1 MDTTIGET
9 QKYSRTQPRV
19 WVETLWLLESLESE
33 SPLREIP
40 LQLGLNLILSEPMEG
55 SLGHGV
61 GKTAFCQLLRFVL
74 EDPQWAA
81 GTPLHEELCN
91 AMPSG
96 AVAARVHIEGEAWT
110 VLKPWQHQKRYR
122 AVRGASWQQLA
133 RNEVIN
139 EHDAYV
145 QALDEKLV
153 KILPVQNLPGSEQ
166 PIQWQHL
173 LAWCSRDQGRRYQGY
188 YHWRIE
194 GTGFTLPA
202 QSPALVVKI
211 VLGLLKDASLH
222 NKLKNK
228 ESDLG
233 QLRSSIT
240 NLERRPEDLL
250 AHVKHQLATA
260 LGVDESFP
268 FRAASLFDESSLRV
282 LAEQQIEKCVD
293 ELQLLREQHN
303 SGEQERLTVLEQF
316 TPLLT
321 QKKAVANRIAQ
332 LQAAISGNY
341 AEVERL
347 KKESKVLQEKLPR
360 FCESGNR
367 LFRDCDYV
375 RERIDV
381 VQISSIRDTKE
392 RQLRNEEHRSELA
405 QQQQFLNELE
415 QSLFPFDSNIAAI
428 TASLCDISS
437 QEIDILNRKKQLEN
451 AIAEYEHYENIIAN
465 PLGWQELTNLKLQE
479 AVLSNE
485 IGQIK
490 LAIHEQQAL
499 YADRKRTLRDA
510 ADLIA
515 RSIPGFTWGD
525 FDCDK
530 TPPFHMG
537 PMHSTTYG
545 VLETLAG
552 DLVCLLDS
560 GHPESC
566 HPGFLLHD
574 SPREAE
580 MSEVLFWAL
589 LRVAKSNYSA
599 SGQYIVTTSTKV
611 SSEFEGLVRVRLHSR
626 EEDGFLFRKRIG
638 MEARPLDM

>member
-1 MDTTIGET
+1 MDAAMGAP
-9 QKYSRTQPRV
+9 QRASRIHPRV

-33 SPLREIP
+33 SHLREIS
-40 LQLGLNLILSEPMEG
+40 LKLGLNLILSEPMEG

-81 GTPLHEELCN
+81 GTPLRDELCN

-96 AVAARVHIEGEAWT
+96 AVAARVHIDGEAWT

-122 AVRGASWQQLA
+122 AAKGASWQQLA
-133 RNEVIN
+133 RNEVTN

-153 KILPVQNLPGSEQ
+153 KILPVQNLPGSNQ

-173 LAWCSRDQGRRYQGY
+173 LAWCSRDQGSRYQSY
-188 YHWRIE
+188 YHWRLE

-222 NKLKNK
+222 NDLKNK
-228 ESDLG
+228 ESNLG
-233 QLRSSIT
+233 QLRSNIT
-240 NLERRPEDLL
+240 NLERRPVDLL
-250 AHVKHQLATA
+250 AHIKHQLATA
-260 LGVDESFP
+260 LGAEKSSP
-268 FRAASLFDESSLRV
+268 FRAASLFDETSLRG
-282 LAEQQIEKCVD
+282 LAEQQIAKCSE
-293 ELQLLREQHN
+293 ELQRLRDQRN
-303 SGEQERLTVLEQF
+303 TREQERLVELEECA
-316 TPLLT
+316 PLLM

-332 LQAAISGNY
+332 LQAAISGNHV
-341 AEVERL
+341 EVKRL
-347 KKESKVLQEKLPR
+347 KKEPEALQENLAR
-360 FCESGNR
+360 RCEPGNR
-367 LFRDCDYV
+367 LLRDCSYV
-375 RERIDV
+375 RERIDI
-381 VQISSIRDTKE
+381 VQLSSIRDTKE
-392 RQLRNEEHRSELA
+392 RQQKNEEYHAELSQLRQLQSDL
-405 QQQQFLNELE
+405 QQKLIPFEAKIASIT
-415 QSLFPFDSNIAAI
+415 QSLSDSSNRE
-428 TASLCDISS
+428 LDVLNQKKRLESS
-437 QEIDILNRKKQLEN
+437 V
-451 AIAEYEHYENIIAN
+451 AEYEHYENIIAS
-465 PLGWQELTNLKLQE
+465 PSAWQELAALKQQE
-479 AVLSNE
+479 TTLNNE

-499 YADRKRTLRDA
+499 YADRKRILKNA
-510 ADLIA
+510 ADSIA
-515 RSIPGFTWGD
+515 RNIPGFTWGD

-580 MSEVLFWAL
+580 MSEALFWAL
-589 LRVAKSNYSA
+589 LQFAKSNRSPA
-599 SGQYIVTTSTKV
+599 FQYIVTTSTEAAK
-611 SSEFEGLVRVRLHSR
+611 EFEDFVRVRLHSR
-626 EEDGFLFRKRIG
+626 QDDGFLFRKRIG
-638 MEARPLDM
+638 MEARPLDL

>member
-1 MDTTIGET
+1 MDTVIGKN
-9 QKYSRTQPRV
+9 QKDGRSQPRV

-81 GTPLHEELCN
+81 GTPLRDELCN

-96 AVAARVHIEGEAWT
+96 AVASRVHIEGEAWT

-122 AVRGASWQQLA
+122 AARGSSWQQLA
-133 RNEVIN
+133 RNEVAN

-145 QALDEKLV
+145 QALEDKLV
-153 KILPVQNLPGSEQ
+153 KVLPVQNLPGSDQ

-173 LAWCSRDQGRRYQGY
+173 LAWCSRDQGSRYQNY

-194 GTGFTLPA
+194 GAGFTLPA

-222 NKLKNK
+222 NQLKNK
-228 ESDLG
+228 EADLG
-233 QLRSSIT
+233 QLRSRVSS
-240 NLERRPEDLL
+240 LERRPADLL

-260 LGVDESFP
+260 LGVDESSP
-268 FRAASLFDESSLRV
+268 FRPASLFDESSLHG
-282 LAEQQIEKCVD
+282 LAKQQIEKCVD
-293 ELQLLREQHN
+293 ELQLLRDQRN
-303 SGEQERLTVLEQF
+303 NVEQERLTVLEQF

-321 QKKAVANRIAQ
+321 QKKAVANRIEQ
-332 LQAAISGNY
+332 LQAVISGNY
-341 AEVERL
+341 VEVERL
-347 KKESKVLQEKLPR
+347 TTESEALQEKLPR
-360 FCESGNR
+360 YCEPGNR
-367 LFRDCDYV
+367 LLRDCNYV
-375 RERIDV
+375 RERIEV
-381 VQISSIRDTKE
+381 VQLSTIRDTKE
-392 RQLRNEEHRSELA
+392 RQRRSEEYRSELV
-405 QQQQFLNELE
+405 QRQQFLNELE
-415 QSLFPFDSNIAAI
+415 QSLFPFDSKIASI
-428 TASLCDISS
+428 TAALCNISS
-437 QEIDILNRKKQLEN
+437 QEIDFLNKKKQLEN
-451 AIAEYEHYENIIAN
+451 AIAEYEYYENIIVN
-465 PLGWQELTNLKLQE
+465 PLEWQELSNLKQQE
-479 AVLSNE
+479 TAVNNE

-490 LAIHEQQAL
+490 LAIHEQQVL
-499 YADRKRTLRDA
+499 YTERKRTLTNA
-510 ADLIA
+510 ADSIA
-515 RSIPGFTWGD
+515 RSIPGFNWGN

-552 DLVCLLDS
+552 DLLCLLDS

-580 MSEVLFWAL
+580 MSESLFWAL
-589 LRVAKSNYSA
+589 LRVAKNNYSA
-599 SGQYIVTTSTKV
+599 SSQYIVTTSTKAP
-611 SSEFEGLVRVRLHSR
+611 SEFEGFVRVRLHSQ
-626 EEDGFLFRKRIG
+626 EEGGFLFRRRIG
-638 MEARPLDM
+638 MEAKPLDM

>member
-1 MDTTIGET
+1 MDTAIGAAQRT
-9 QKYSRTQPRV
+9 GCTQPRV

-33 SPLREIP
+33 TPLREIP

-81 GTPLHEELCN
+81 GTPLRDELCN
-91 AMPSG
+91 AMSNG
-96 AVAARVHIEGEAWT
+96 AVAARVYIEGEVWT

-122 AVRGASWQQLA
+122 AARGASWQQLA
-133 RNEVIN
+133 NNEVTS

-153 KILPVQNLPGSEQ
+153 KILPVQNLPGSNQ

-173 LAWCSRDQGRRYQGY
+173 LAWCSRDQGSRYQSY
-188 YHWRIE
+188 YHWRLE

-222 NKLKNK
+222 SELKSK
-228 ESDLG
+228 ESNLS
-233 QLRSSIT
+233 QLRSNIA
-240 NLERRPEDLL
+240 NLERRPADLL

-260 LGVDESFP
+260 LGAEESSP
-268 FRAASLFDESSLRV
+268 FRAASLFDESSLRS
-282 LAEQQIEKCVD
+282 LAEQQIEKCVE
-293 ELQLLREQHN
+293 ELEQRREQRN
-303 SGEQERLTVLEQF
+303 IREQERLAELEQRA
-316 TPLLT
+316 PLLS
-321 QKKAVANRIAQ
+321 QKKAVTNRIAQ
-332 LQAAISGNY
+332 LQAAINGND

-347 KKESKVLQEKLPR
+347 KKEPEALQKKLSL
-360 FCESGNR
+360 FCEPGNR
-367 LFRDCDYV
+367 LFRDCNYV
-375 RERIDV
+375 HERIDV
-381 VQISSIRDTKE
+381 VQLSSIRDAKE
-392 RQLRNEEHRSELA
+392 RQRKNEEYQSELA
-405 QQQQFLNELE
+405 QQRQVESELE
-415 QSLFPFDSNIAAI
+415 QKLVPFNTKI
-428 TASLCDISS
+428 ASLTKSLSDTSNR
-437 QEIDILNRKKQLEN
+437 EIDVLNGKKRLET

-465 PLGWQELTNLKLQE
+465 PLGWQELANLKHQE
-479 AVLSNE
+479 TTLNNE

-490 LAIHEQQAL
+490 LAIHAQQAL
-499 YADRKRTLRDA
+499 YVDRKRTLRNA
-510 ADLIA
+510 ADSIA
-515 RSIPGFTWGD
+515 KSIPGFTWGD

-580 MSEVLFWAL
+580 MSEALFWAL
-589 LRVAKSNYSA
+589 LQAAKNNHSA
-599 SGQYIVTTSTKV
+599 SSQYIVTTSTEV
-611 SSEFEGLVRVRLHSR
+611 SSEFEDFVRVRLHSR
-626 EEDGFLFRKRIG
+626 EEDGFLFKRRIG
-638 MEARPLDM
+638 MVARPLEM